1 MQIGQVQATRMVHM
15 DAQSRLEGPLRGVD
29 EKTGRRRVV
38 VIDDTNVVRHRRS
51 FSGFCGRTTA
61 RLQTIVLAG
70 VELDHEFDGRRET
83 RRVFLF
89 LVPNREKDTLQKV
102 LRKRALGSFGNPFSC
117 FLCGLLA

>member
-1 MQIGQVQATRMVHM
+1 MPGAICDGGWMQIRQVQATLMVHM
-15 DAQSRLEGPLRGVD
+15 DSQSRSEGPLGGVD

-51 FSGFCGRTTA
+51 SSGFRGRTTA
-61 RLQTIVLAG
+61 GHRTIVLAG

-83 RRVFLF
+83 GRVFLF

-102 LRKRALGSFGNPFSC
+102 LRKHIAPGSP
-117 FLCGLLA
+117 